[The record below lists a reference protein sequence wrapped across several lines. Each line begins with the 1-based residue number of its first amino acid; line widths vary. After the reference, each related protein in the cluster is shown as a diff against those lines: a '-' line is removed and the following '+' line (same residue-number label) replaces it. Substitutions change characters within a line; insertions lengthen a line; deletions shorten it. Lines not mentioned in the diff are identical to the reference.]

1 MKGKFGKISAG
12 VLYAALAICVAMGG
26 VACLV
31 TAFPVDRYAELGTVA
46 LWCSLWAAFAA
57 ICFSYKKGHWVLL
70 GAAALILGYMW
81 REGTL
86 ASQLELLIYRISVQY
101 DKGYGWGVAQ
111 WSAKPERAGSIDM
124 ALILLGC
131 VVLTLLLRSLIRRKT
146 VYVGLIFSVL
156 PLASCCVLTD
166 SVPEVSAI
174 LLLLLPLA
182 VILFSQG
189 VRRRDER
196 TGARLTAL
204 LLVPVL
210 LAGLL
215 LNAALP
221 REDYELQLSTLRQQ
235 VLSWF
240 SNLPFVVQTPD
251 GQLIINM
258 DGVSPSDLD
267 LGAVGPKSELTYP
280 VMDVTAPRTQTLY
293 LRAQTFDRY
302 DGKGWYASKRI
313 VDETAFWPADGTVV
327 GTVTITTHKVQP
339 YLFTSYYTQGA
350 TEFRQGKVENTGEL
364 TQYSFHLID
373 ATENAPMGETPD
385 ARYTNL
391 PASIQGQLAARVR
404 TILRDRYGTE
414 ILTRR
419 QKVQAICEYVKNSAA
434 YDLNTQRMPK
444 DAEDFTLWFLD
455 ESETGYCV
463 HFATAATVLL
473 RAAGV
478 PARYVTGY
486 SVEVQA
492 DVTTEVTGGDAHAW
506 VEFLDDEQGWTVADP
521 TPGIGGTI
529 MIPTEPS
536 GPEPTEPPT
545 EVPTVPPTEEPTLPP
560 TTAPTEEPTLPPTQA
575 ATQPSE
581 SVQPSEPSETGQTE
595 TLPIQQGQTQ
605 TGQMQD
611 LGLLWTLLKILCAIT
626 ALLVLLLGQ
635 YLLRVS
641 ITRRRLRRG
650 HPNAQAL
657 KRWCYALK
665 LGKIQKLTP
674 PVQLEE
680 LAEKAKFSQHTLTE
694 GELAVF
700 DEWIAL
706 AQDALK
712 RKNWFIRTAIRLIF
726 AV

>member
-1 MKGKFGKISAG
+1 MKGKFGKIGSGA
-12 VLYAALAICVAMGG
+12 LYAALAVCVAMGG
-26 VACLV
+26 VGCLV
-31 TAFPVDRYAELGTVA
+31 TAFPIDRYAEMSTVL
-46 LWCSLWAAFAA
+46 LWCSLWAVFAA
-57 ICFSYKKGHWVLL
+57 ICFSFQKGHWVLL
-70 GAAALILGYMW
+70 GVSALILGYMW
-81 REGTL
+81 RDGTL
-86 ASQLELLIYRISVQY
+86 VSQVELLIYRISFQY
-101 DKGYGWGVAQ
+101 NKGYGWGVVQ
-111 WSAKPERAGSIDM
+111 WSTRPERAGSIDM
-124 ALILLGC
+124 ALVLLGC
-131 VVLTLLLRSLIRRKT
+131 VALTLLLRSMIRRKT
-146 VYVGLIFSVL
+146 VYLGLIFSIL

-166 SVPEVSAI
+166 SVPEASAI

-182 VILFSQG
+182 VILFSQS
-189 VRRRDER
+189 VRRREEK

-240 SNLPFVVQTPD
+240 SSLPFVVHTPD
-251 GQLIINM
+251 GQLTINM
-258 DGVSPSDLD
+258 DGISPNDLD
-267 LGAVGPKSELTYP
+267 LGAVGPKTGLKYP
-280 VMDVTAPRTQTLY
+280 VMDVIAPRTQTLY
-293 LRAQTFDRY
+293 LRAQSFDRY
-302 DGKGWYASKRI
+302 DGKGWYASKLI
-313 VDETAFWPADGTVV
+313 QDESAFWPADGTVV
-327 GTVTITTHKVQP
+327 GTVTISTHKAQP
-339 YLFTSYYTQGA
+339 YLFTSYYTPGA

-373 ATENAPMGETPD
+373 ATENAPMGETLN
-385 ARYTNL
+385 ARYTDL
-391 PASIQGQLAARVR
+391 PMSIKGQLAARVR
-404 TILRDRYGTE
+404 QILRDRYGTE

-419 QKVQAICEYVKNSAA
+419 QKVQAICEYVQNSAS
-434 YDLNTQRMPK
+434 YDLNTQRMPE
-444 DAEDFTLWFLD
+444 DAEDFVLWFLD
-455 ESETGYCV
+455 ESDTGYCV

-473 RAAGV
+473 RAVGI

-486 SVEVQA
+486 TVEVQA
-492 DVTTEVTGGDAHAW
+492 NVTTEVTANEAHAW
-506 VEFLDDEQGWTVADP
+506 VEYLDDEQGWTVADP
-521 TPGIGGTI
+521 TPGIGGTV
-529 MIPTEPS
+529 MIPTQPT
-536 GPEPTEPPT
+536 GPE
-545 EVPTVPPTEEPTLPP
+545 PTVPPTEEPTVPP
-560 TTAPTEEPTLPPTQA
+560 TTEPTVPPTTEPTEEPTVPPTQG
-575 ATQPSE
+575 TQPSE
-581 SVQPSEPSETGQTE
+581 PTQPSDPSETTQTE
-595 TLPIQQGQTQ
+595 TQPPVQQGQAQ
-605 TGQMQD
+605 TGQTQD
-611 LGLLWTLLKILCAIT
+611 LGLLWTLLKILCVIT
-626 ALLVLLLGQ
+626 GVLVLLLGQ
-635 YLLRVS
+635 YLLRIS